1 MCDKLEVEGI
11 EQDSQGRGGHDRPGD
26 PLFPLMP
33 KVIEALRA
41 RSEERVRSAG
51 EGAAPLPADEYSM
64 LIESICGA
72 MDDSQPVEQYDGT
85 LGVTQAFVANN
96 QRPVGQI
103 QWNDNLA
110 TIYTNPGNVSA
121 ARWCT
126 GTLISDDLFLTAGH
140 CFDQTGGGW
149 QRPRTNGTS
158 NIIPSTEIATNMH
171 VNFNFQVDPMGNPRP
186 VSVFAITQLVE
197 YRLGGLDFAIL
208 RLAGNPGST
217 WGRTPVSTTDA
228 VAGDML
234 CIMGH
239 PVGVPKRV
247 ESGPA
252 LAPSGS
258 LIRYDD
264 IDTQGGNSGS
274 GVLRASDGRI
284 VGVHTN
290 GGCGPSS
297 PNGSDANFGQRIV
310 AVIAASPTLQSL
322 TRPSIKRLDDGPVTI
337 KRLDD
342 GPVTIKRLDDGPVT
356 IKRLDDGPVTFK
368 RLDDGPVTI
377 KRLDDGP
384 GTLKVLDDG
393 PTSPILD
400 QGGTRKAI
408 DDVKSPALDK
418 AFSDIKQ
425 PAFDGRPPF
434 DPGRPL
440 FGPGGQ
446 QRPFALAHPHHSMSW
461 TGEAQ
466 GQSQTQ
472 AQPDAEAEAYEAA
485 LAQLGETIEQQ
496 QQVLEALD
504 VEYQALLAEYQQ
516 EMGGGGQGR

>member
-1 MCDKLEVEGI
+1 MCDKLGPEGI
-11 EQDSQGRGGHDRPGD
+11 EQDSQGRGAGDRPGD

-33 KVIEALRA
+33 KVIKALRA
-41 RSEERVRSAG
+41 RAEERVRSAG
-51 EGAAPLPADEYSM
+51 DGAAPLPADEYSM

-72 MDDSQPVEQYDGT
+72 IDDSQPVEQYDGT
-85 LGVTQAFVANN
+85 LGVTQAFVASN

-110 TIYTNPGNVSA
+110 TIYTNPGNVSGV
-121 ARWCT
+121 RWCT

-149 QRPRTNGTS
+149 QRPRINGTS

-171 VNFNFQVDPMGNPRP
+171 VNFNYQVDPMGNPRP
-186 VSVFAITQLVE
+186 VSAFAITQLLE
-197 YRLGGLDFAIL
+197 YRLNGLDFAIV
-208 RLAGNPGST
+208 RLAGNPGAT

-239 PVGVPKRV
+239 PAGVPKRV
-247 ESGPA
+247 EAGPA
-252 LAPSGS
+252 LAPSGDQ
-258 LIRYDD
+258 IRYDD

-310 AVIAASPTLQSL
+310 AVIAASPTLQAL
-322 TRPSIKRLDDGPVTI
+322 TRPTIKAIDDGPVTI

-342 GPVTIKRLDDGPVT
+342 GPVTIKRLDDGPE
-356 IKRLDDGPVTFK
+356 TFK
-368 RLDDGPVTI
+368 RVDDGPVTI

-384 GTLKVLDDG
+384 ITLKVLDDG
-393 PTSPILD
+393 HTSPLLD

-418 AFSDIKQ
+418 AFSDIKR
-425 PAFDGRPPF
+425 PGFDGRPPF
-434 DPGRPL
+434 DPGQPI
-440 FGPGGQ
+440 FGLGGQ

-466 GQSQTQ
+466 GQSQ
-472 AQPDAEAEAYEAA
+472 AQSPAQESAGAEAYEAA
-485 LAQLGETIEQQ
+485 LAQLGETILQQ
-496 QQVLEALD
+496 QEVLEALD
-504 VEYQALLAEYQQ
+504 AEYRALLVEYQQ
-516 EMGGGGQGR
+516 EMGGGEGG